1 MIPRITLSA
10 DGPSISRLVAGCMK
24 WGAWGKQ
31 LSPQDTLRLVE
42 QCLEIGL
49 TTFDHADIYG
59 HYTTEADFGRALALQ
74 PSLRDQI
81 ELVSKCGIRL
91 VTPNR
96 PENRIKSYDT
106 SKEYI
111 LWSVDQSLRALQ
123 TDRLEL
129 LLIHRPSPL
138 MDPHEIA
145 EAFTALRAAGKV
157 LHFGVSNFTPSQFA
171 MLYELFPLV
180 TNQVR
185 ASVRHLDPFLD
196 GVFDQAQRLR
206 LAPMAWSPLGGGG
219 LFELPGDTQA
229 RRIHRVAEELG
240 EKYGLAFDQLL
251 IAWLLC
257 HPAQIVPV
265 LGSGRFER
273 IQRVARAFEVELEPE
288 DWFRLWQA
296 STGEEVP

>member
-129 LLIHRPSPL
+129 LLIHRPSP
-138 MDPHEIA
+138 
-145 EAFTALRAAGKV
+145 
-157 LHFGVSNFTPSQFA
+157 
-171 MLYELFPLV
+171 
-180 TNQVR
+180 
-185 ASVRHLDPFLD
+185 
-196 GVFDQAQRLR
+196 
-206 LAPMAWSPLGGGG
+206 
-219 LFELPGDTQA
+219 
-229 RRIHRVAEELG
+229 
-240 EKYGLAFDQLL
+240 
-251 IAWLLC
+251 
-257 HPAQIVPV
+257 
-265 LGSGRFER
+265 
-273 IQRVARAFEVELEPE
+273 
-288 DWFRLWQA
+288 
-296 STGEEVP
+296 